1 MKCVYYNPDTL
12 EVTSYGAISE
22 EAFEIVSGE
31 GRPIIQVDEVP
42 EDFKL
47 WLYDVDP
54 VAKALVLS
62 PNPRP
67 DPSAPPPIPE
77 PQIPPISDRQFYQQ
91 AALGGYITQSDAL
104 AAVQTGFIPAIL
116 QQLVDETLD
125 PEEKFNAQMLLA
137 GATIFYR
144 QHQLTG
150 RIGEAFGLTP
160 VELDQ
165 FWKDAAKL

>member
-12 EVTSYGAISE
+12 EVTSYGAISP
-22 EAFEIVSGE
+22 EAFEIVSAE
-31 GRPIIQVDEVP
+31 GRPIISVDEFP
-42 EDFKL
+42 EGFKP

-54 VAKALVLS
+54 VEKVLVLS
-62 PNPRP
+62 ANPRP
-67 DPSAPPPIPE
+67 DPTSPPPIPE

-137 GATIFYR
+137 GATVFYR
-144 QHQLTG
+144 QHPLTTH
-150 RIGEAFGLTP
+150 IGEAFGLST
-160 VELDQ
+160 EQLDN
-165 FWKDAAKL
+165 FWIEAAKL